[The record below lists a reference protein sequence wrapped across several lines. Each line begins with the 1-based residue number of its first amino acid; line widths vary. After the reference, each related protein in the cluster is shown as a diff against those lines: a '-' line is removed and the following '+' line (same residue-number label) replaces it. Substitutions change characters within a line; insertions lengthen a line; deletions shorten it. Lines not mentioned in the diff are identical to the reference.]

1 MSKTPWKKDEASTG
15 SSDQHSLTAP
25 ADAGAAA
32 AGAPSPEA
40 ANPVADSVAKA
51 VAKAKAGPPK
61 LVKMVRDTPMHPG
74 GPTTADVPET
84 EIGSWAMADWKVAKS

>member
-15 SSDQHSLTAP
+15 SSDQQSLTAP

-40 ANPVADSVAKA
+40 ADPVAAA
-51 VAKAKAGPPK
+51 VA
-61 LVKMVRDTPMHPG
+61 
-74 GPTTADVPET
+74 
-84 EIGSWAMADWKVAKS
+84 

>member
-40 ANPVADSVAKA
+40 ADPVAAAVAKA
-51 VAKAKAGPPK
+51 VTKAKAPPK
-61 LVKMVRDTPMHPG
+61 MVKMVRDTPMHPG
-74 GPTTADVPET
+74 GPTTADVPES
-84 EIGSWAMADWKVAKS
+84 EIGSWAAADWKVKKE